1 MMLYGLSD
9 ENLKQIVDVLSA
21 NPKIEELILFGSRA
35 KGNYSNGSDIDI
47 AMIGKE
53 LKICDVTNAL
63 VLLDDLFLPY
73 QFDLIIFSHIKEPAL
88 IDHINTV
95 GISLYKRRS

>member
-1 MMLYGLSD
+1 MMPYGLSD

-73 QFDLIIFSHIKEPAL
+73 QFDLIIFSHIKEPSL
-88 IDHINTV
+88 IDQINTV
-95 GISLYKRRS
+95 GISLYKG